1 MELETLKYQVEEN
14 RRDIDE
20 VRLEIKEINNKFVEM
35 ESRIDLKLEKNQ
47 KELMLTIK
55 EQNVESKEKDGKLF
69 NAIDNINNSM
79 NQQQLSMLEM
89 KHELKETKQF
99 MEKVQEKNKWLGR
112 AMVTAAIGF
121 AGTFINAMFQT
132 FVF

>member
-1 MELETLKYQVEEN
+1 METLKYQVEEN
-14 RRDIDE
+14 RKDIDE

-55 EQNVESKEKDGKLF
+55 EQNIESKEKDGKLF

-112 AMVTAAIGF
+112 AMITAAIGF
-121 AGTFINAMFQT
+121 AGTFINAMIQT

>member
-1 MELETLKYQVEEN
+1 METLRYQVEEN

-55 EQNVESKEKDGKLF
+55 EQNIESKEKDGKLF